1 MKFTPKTEKDINESR
16 LLPAGI
22 YDFKIADAVPKTSGP
37 NSKNPGTPYIG
48 LRMQVWSAEGAMRF
62 VDGMLHPAME
72 AQLRHFC
79 EVGGLM
85 EHYEAGTLQA
95 ENCVGVAGK
104 VKLRMR
110 EAEGNFGAKNEV
122 QDFVVTQDKPAK
134 AKPAPVKVAANE
146 DDVPF

>member
-1 MKFTPKTEKDINESR
+1 MQFTPRSEKEINESK
-16 LLPAGI
+16 LLPKGE
-22 YDFKIADAVPKTSGP
+22 YDFEVAEALPKKSGP

-48 LRMQVWSAEGAMRF
+48 LKLKVWSAEGAMRF

-85 EHYEAGTLQA
+85 EHYEGGTLQA
-95 ENCVGVAGK
+95 ENCVGVTGRLKLK
-104 VKLRMR
+104 VRD
-110 EAEGNFGAKNEV
+110 ADGNFAAKNEV
-122 QDFVVTQDKPAK
+122 QDFVVVKDKPAK
-134 AKPAPVKVAANE
+134 AKPAPIKTPGNE